1 MKNEYKVGITILVAI
16 IVGILGYRFMAE
28 IPLFSQ
34 TYEVY
39 ADFDRV
45 DGVVSGTSVFMQ
57 GVKVGSVRRVEF
69 MDNDSLRVDMTFN
82 MDRKLPEGSIA
93 YIRTVQVLDTA
104 IEIERS
110 SSTTMVES
118 GGRIIGRYDEGIM
131 GTVREIGE
139 SAGRNI
145 ESSTEKLSD
154 VLGRIDLVLEEGGE
168 NDIRQTLSG
177 LNNTI
182 SGVERILD
190 ARGQDIED
198 SIIHLRNTLQTIDGL
213 TSDQQEQIENI
224 IANLEST
231 TSQFDSVAKEIDELS
246 VELNEV
252 MRKIN
257 QGDGSMGKLIND
269 PSLYNNLDS
278 LSYNLNELIKNI
290 NENPRDFL
298 KHLRLI
304 DIF

>member
-1 MKNEYKVGITILVAI
+1 MKNEFKVGITIIVAI
-16 IVGILGYRFMAE
+16 VVGILGYRFMAE

-39 ADFDRV
+39 AHFDRV

-69 MDNDSLRVDMTFN
+69 SDNDSLRVDMTFN
-82 MDRKLPEGSIA
+82 MDRKFPVGTIA
-93 YIRTVQVLDTA
+93 YIRSVQLLDTA

-110 SSTTMVES
+110 SSSEMVES

-139 SAGRNI
+139 STGRNI
-145 ESSTEKLSD
+145 EDSTEKLSS
-154 VLGRIDLVLEEGGE
+154 LLSRIDLMLEEGGQD
-168 NDIRQTLSG
+168 DIQQTLSG
-177 LNNTI
+177 LNSTI
-182 SGVERILD
+182 AGIEQILD
-190 ARGQDIED
+190 SRGQDIEQ
-198 SIIHLRNTLQTIDGL
+198 SVVHLRNTLQTIDGI
-213 TSDQQEQIENI
+213 TADQQEQIEGI
-224 IANLEST
+224 ISNLEST
-231 TSQFDSVAKEIDELS
+231 TRQFDSIAGEMDELS
-246 VELNEV
+246 TELNEV
-252 MRKIN
+252 IRKIN
-257 QGDGSMGKLIND
+257 RGEGSMGKLIND

-278 LSYNLNELIKNI
+278 LSYNLNELIKNF

-298 KHLRLI
+298 KHMRLI